1 MLGLLVVN
9 VPFQPSLPLRDQRP
23 KGPDHGEPRGTVQR
37 FNRSPRHHLPHP
49 ARRKRMGRRRL
60 HDLPGTTTQPPTVY
74 WWRIIWTQE
83 EQRAFPRRTSPTSDP
98 AKGYIGIRECF
109 AVYISLML
117 LFITAPNHIAGQRI
131 PVWSDNMSTVSA
143 IAKWLSKK
151 DPTINLLLKRLVLRA
166 RSLDIEL
173 SHLYSQIHPSELFQ
187 ISNLMQTASASGS
200 TKTVSYSDL

>member
-1 MLGLLVVN
+1 
-9 VPFQPSLPLRDQRP
+9 
-23 KGPDHGEPRGTVQR
+23 
-37 FNRSPRHHLPHP
+37 
-49 ARRKRMGRRRL
+49 
-60 HDLPGTTTQPPTVY
+60 
-74 WWRIIWTQE
+74 
-83 EQRAFPRRTSPTSDP
+83 
-98 AKGYIGIRECF
+98 
-109 AVYISLML
+109 ML

-187 ISNLMQTASASGS
+187 ISNLMQTASTSGS